1 MKENWDLVIGLEI
14 HVQLTTAS
22 KIFSATSNS
31 FGADPNCQA
40 NIVDLGFPGTLP
52 VINEE
57 AIKKAITFGIAVNA
71 NIANE
76 SIFARKNYFYPDL
89 PKGYQ
94 ISQYE
99 APIVANGK
107 LRIHPSEEDST
118 IIIERAHL
126 EEDAGKSIHFTHQ
139 NYTGIDLN
147 RAGTPLLEIVTAP
160 SIKTSKD
167 AIRFLKRLRE
177 LVTHLEICDGNMQ
190 EGSFRCDAN
199 VSVRKSGTTK
209 LGTRAEIKNLN
220 SFKFI
225 ESAIEFERARQ
236 IALLESGENV
246 IQETRLYDE
255 KTQET
260 RSMRVKENEFDYR
273 YFPDPDLLPVVI
285 DEKVVES
292 IRASLPE
299 LPDEKRSRYSK
310 VLNMSAED
318 TNLLLNSPSTAKY
331 FEDTLSVGLKE
342 PKSSF
347 NWITGE
353 LFRLLKKE
361 EVDIA
366 GSKVSATE
374 LGLLVL
380 AMEEGSLPK
389 SKGKEILNNM
399 WETGTSA
406 KVLIEKQ
413 ISESSLAISDLESWL
428 VEVLTENRKQ
438 VEEFRSGKEKI
449 LGFLVG
455 QVMKKS
461 KGRGDPKLINDELL
475 KKLRAQN

>member
-107 LRIHPSEEDST
+107 LRIHPSEEDSA

-160 SIKTSKD
+160 SIKSSKD

-236 IALLESGENV
+236 IELLESGENV

-285 DEKVVES
+285 DETVIES

-299 LPDEKRSRYSK
+299 LPDEKRFRYTE

-318 TNLLLNSPSTAKY
+318 TNLLLNSLSTSKY
-331 FEDTLSVGLKE
+331 FEDTLSVGLKD

-353 LFRLLKKE
+353 LFRLLKKS
-361 EVDIA
+361 EVDISD
-366 GSKVSATE
+366 SKVSATE

-406 KVLIEKQ
+406 KILIEKQ
-413 ISESSLAISDLESWL
+413 MSESSLSVSDLENWL
-428 VEVLTENRKQ
+428 EEVLTENHKQ

-461 KGRGDPKLINDELL
+461 KGRGDPRLINDELL

>member
-1 MKENWDLVIGLEI
+1 MKENWDLIIGLEI

-22 KIFSATSNS
+22 KIFSTTSNS

-107 LRIHPSEEDST
+107 LRIRPTEEDSA

-160 SIKTSKD
+160 SIKSSKD

-236 IALLESGENV
+236 IEILESGENV

-285 DEKVVES
+285 DETVIES

-318 TNLLLNSPSTAKY
+318 TNLLLNSPSTSKY
-331 FEDTLSVGLKE
+331 FEDSLSVGLKD
-342 PKSSF
+342 PKASF

-353 LFRLLKKE
+353 LFRLLKKS
-361 EVDIA
+361 EVDISD
-366 GSKVSATE
+366 SKVSATE

-406 KVLIEKQ
+406 KILIEKQ
-413 ISESSLAISDLESWL
+413 MSESSLSISDLENWL
-428 VEVLTENRKQ
+428 EEVLTENHKQ

-461 KGRGDPKLINDELL
+461 KGRGDPRLINDELL
-475 KKLRAQN
+475 KKLRVQN